1 MITIIDYGMGNLR
14 SVQKALEFLGTSATI
29 TSDLTKIKKA
39 KKLVLPGVGAFG
51 KAMENIHKLG
61 LADMLKKSTGQGTP
75 LLGICLGMQLL
86 MSTSEEHGSRE
97 GLGLVKGSVDF
108 FRNANGFATDLTVPQ
123 MGWNYVK
130 QTKKNLLFN
139 GLPNE
144 FQVYFVHSYYVN
156 PEDNKVV
163 IGKTNYGIDFCSAL
177 QQNNIFGVQYHP
189 EKSGE
194 VGLHILKNFIAI

>member
-14 SVQKALEFLGTSATI
+14 SVQKALEFLGTTATI
-29 TSDLTKIKKA
+29 TSDLAEIKKA
-39 KKLVLPGVGAFG
+39 KKLILPGVGAFG
-51 KAMENIHKLG
+51 KAMENIKKLG
-61 LADMLKKSTGQGTP
+61 FVNTLKETTSRNTP

-108 FRNANGFATDLTVPQ
+108 FRNTNGFATNLAVPQ

-156 PEDNKVV
+156 PEDSEVI

-194 VGLHILKNFIAI
+194 VGLQILKNFIAI